1 MSTIDLQN
9 ITSVLDSLGKAIHEL
24 ADNTP
29 VPLEIADRSISGNKI
44 SGGSINRFTSTGI
57 SDQATR
63 LQLLVTDTGITANTI
78 EVDNI
83 VGDTTVTG
91 ALTVKGAITATS
103 LHVDEI
109 TADVRNE
116 RTSSLEFISSDTN
129 TIIGK
134 GLIWR
139 AADYSK
145 QFVYHENPDR
155 IYSTEN
161 IDLGRSKSYHI
172 EGVPVLS
179 ANSLGIDVV
188 HSSLTTLGTLEGLS
202 VNGNMVIDNYI
213 FWESTSNRLGIGTEE
228 PKGSLSIAGLES
240 EFIVDTEGPTVRL
253 GAWTNTDVSIVTDDT
268 ERLTV
273 KANGVVEIGQATS
286 NNSKLN
292 VYGQVGVGVK
302 NIETG
307 VSISTSGPVKFEGKK
322 FEVASNFPTIGTYA
336 VGDIVWDNNPRPTG
350 YVGWI
355 CVRAGTP
362 GEWKTFGQI
371 NK

>member
-1 MSTIDLQN
+1 MSTHDLQT
-9 ITSVLDSLGKAIHEL
+9 ITSVLDSLGKAIHNL
-24 ADNTP
+24 ADTTP
-29 VPLEIADRSISGNKI
+29 APIEIADRSISGNKI
-44 SGGSINRFTSTGI
+44 SGGLINRFSSNGI

-63 LQLLVTDTGITANTI
+63 LQLLVTDAGITANTI
-78 EVDNI
+78 EVDSI
-83 VGDTTVTG
+83 VGDTSVTG
-91 ALTVKGAITATS
+91 SLTVNGAITATS
-103 LHVDEI
+103 LHVNEL

-116 RTSSLEFISSDTN
+116 RTSSLEFVASDTN

-145 QFVYHENPDR
+145 QFVFHENPDR
-155 IYSTEN
+155 VYSTEH
-161 IDLGRSKSYHI
+161 IDLGRSKAYHI

-179 ANSLGIDVV
+179 AGSLGIDVV
-188 HSSLTTLGTLEGLS
+188 RSSLTTVGTLEGLS
-202 VNGNMVIDNYI
+202 INGNVVIDNYI
-213 FWESTSNRLGIGTEE
+213 FWESTSNRLGLGTED
-228 PKGSLSIAGLES
+228 PKGSLSIAGLDS
-240 EFIVDTEGPTVRL
+240 EFIIDTEGSSIRL
-253 GAWTNTDVSIVTDDT
+253 GSWTNNDVSIVTDDT

-273 KANGVVEIGQATS
+273 KANGVVEIGQAAN

-292 VYGQVGVGVK
+292 VYGQIGVGVK

-322 FEVASNFPTIGTYA
+322 FEVGSDAPTGGTYA
-336 VGDIVWDNNPRPTG
+336 VGDIVWNSNPRPTG